1 MSETRKIAEETARA
15 WAKSELYLYEP
26 LHAKS
31 MERLVGAI
39 EGAVNKALAGEQ
51 APGNVS
57 GVFPGAA
64 KNPKRKAPK

>member
-15 WAKSELYLYEP
+15 WAKYEQAELYLYEP

-51 APGNVS
+51 EAP
-57 GVFPGAA
+57 A
-64 KNPKRKAPK
+64 KPSKPARARK